1 MAYLDGLIAVW
12 EDVRS
17 SFLDSM
23 PRSTVELWFGN
34 MKMLAFK
41 DDVLTFSIDSAF
53 KCDIIN
59 QKFLSK
65 IEDGF
70 EERLGFR
77 VKVEIICEE
86 ENERSDADNKR
97 LIDAARD
104 IEEDEK
110 DDSFFDYSE
119 GGTGFHY
126 EGEDE
131 PGEIIMPDPIMPAP
145 GMGDGFEAELF
156 RARQQEFAS
165 ETPEEREARIEK
177 MKNER
182 HQAIIKRL
190 REEADAEKRSA
201 EGEKPG
207 IGAWGSTLPPYNF
220 EYTFNNFI
228 VGSSNKF
235 AHAACTA
242 VAANPAMNYN
252 PLFIY
257 GPSGLGK
264 THLLYAITNEIKRKK
279 PAAKIIYI
287 KGEDFTT
294 QFIEALAAQMTNE
307 FRNKYRSCDVLLIDD
322 IQFIAGKEATQEEFF
337 HTFNN
342 IYEAGHQIVITSDR
356 PPVEMTTLDDR
367 LRTRFEGGLI
377 ADVQPPDLE
386 TRIAITR
393 NKAALLGMILPDDII
408 YYIAENLVANIR
420 QIEGVVKRLTA
431 YSNVLQDSITIEHV
445 NRAIKDVVRVGVY
458 IPTPAV
464 IIEETARFYNLSP
477 DDLRGQRRSKNTALA
492 RQVSMYLMRQLTN
505 LSFKDIGAQYE
516 NRNHATVMASVDKI
530 QNLIDKDKSIADT
543 IRDITSNINS
553 KNGTITM

>member
-12 EDVRS
+12 EDVRN

-53 KCDIIN
+53 KYDIIN

-86 ENERSDADNKR
+86 EKERSDADKKR
-97 LIDAARD
+97 LEDAARD

-110 DDSFFDYSE
+110 DSFFDFSE

-131 PGEIIMPDPIMPAP
+131 PGEIVMPDPIMPLP
-145 GMGDGFEAELF
+145 DMGDGFEAELF
-156 RARQQEFAS
+156 RTRQQELAN
-165 ETPEEREARIEK
+165 ETPTEKEARLEK
-177 MKNER
+177 IKDER
-182 HQAIIKRL
+182 HQVIIKRI
-190 REEADAEKRSA
+190 RDEIDEEKRIA
-201 EGEKPG
+201 GGEKPG
-207 IGAWGSTLPPYNF
+207 MGAWGSTLPPYNF
-220 EYTFNNFI
+220 EYTFDNFI

-322 IQFIAGKEATQEEFF
+322 IQFIAGKTSTQEEFF
-337 HTFNN
+337 HTFNAL
-342 IYEAGHQIVITSDR
+342 YEEHKQIILTSDR
-356 PPVEMTTLDDR
+356 PPRDMKTLEDR
-367 LRTRFEGGLI
+367 LKTRFEWGLL
-377 ADVQPPDLE
+377 ADIQPPDLE
-386 TRIAITR
+386 LRVAIIKK
-393 NKAALLGMILPDDII
+393 KAEQVGII
-408 YYIAENLVANIR
+408 IPEEVLTYLAENLRSNIR
-420 QIEGVVKRLTA
+420 QIEGAMKKLGALAFLSGQKITMEVARGCIADLLGGEEPVSVTVDKIFATVYKKYGISKEDLTGKSRSREIA
-431 YSNVLQDSITIEHV
+431 QARHVTIYLIRKITEMSLPNIGKIF
-445 NRAIKDVVRVGVY
+445 NRDH
-458 IPTPAV
+458 T
-464 IIEETARFYNLSP
+464 
-477 DDLRGQRRSKNTALA
+477 TALA
-492 RQVSMYLMRQLTN
+492 SWETIEKKLKTDAMLT
-505 LSFKDIGAQYE
+505 LDINEMTKEVTGSAE
-516 NRNHATVMASVDKI
+516 
-530 QNLIDKDKSIADT
+530 
-543 IRDITSNINS
+543 
-553 KNGTITM
+553 